1 MHDADPES
9 IQTKTITLPDCLIDS
24 LKILWKVQHEQ
35 KLKNGTNIN
44 LRTLENEWFKIL
56 SNFKIQCENVTEH
69 RRPDVI
75 VVKKK
80 QDRCVMVDVASS
92 GDQAA
97 PRKVNLVPVI
107 IILLVKQYSRQQVIL
122 YCGSL
127 VRQNV
132 LPNVILIVGINV

>member
-1 MHDADPES
+1 MVQDPAGL
-9 IQTKTITLPDCLIDS
+9 QNTMRKCNGA
-24 LKILWKVQHEQ
+24 Q
-35 KLKNGTNIN
+35 K
-44 LRTLENEWFKIL
+44 
-56 SNFKIQCENVTEH
+56 
-69 RRPDVI
+69 PDVI